1 MGDGD
6 IYYTLDGSEPTS
18 ASSKYE
24 APVKIK
30 EDATI
35 KAVVVRPTGNSR
47 VFSEKINFSKS
58 TAKPVTLRVAPS
70 RGYEFNGG
78 PELTDGLTGDTNYK
92 TGRWLGFQGKDLD
105 AAIDLKQPVEISK
118 VSFNTNV
125 VKGDWIM
132 GAAGI
137 TVKVSEDGQNF
148 KEVATKVIP
157 SLKQSDK
164 DGIYSQEITFA
175 PVKARYVEV
184 IIKSDKLPAWH
195 GGAGNPAYLFVDEI
209 IIQ

>member
-1 MGDGD
+1 M
-6 IYYTLDGSEPTS
+6 
-18 ASSKYE
+18 
-24 APVKIK
+24 
-30 EDATI
+30 
-35 KAVVVRPTGNSR
+35 
-47 VFSEKINFSKS
+47 
-58 TAKPVTLRVAPS
+58 RVAPS
-70 RGYEFNGG
+70 KGYDFNGG
-78 PELTDGLTGDTNYK
+78 IELTDGLTGDTNYK

-118 VSFNTNV
+118 VAFNTNV

-132 GAAGI
+132 GAAGV

-148 KEVATKVIP
+148 KEVTSKVIP

-164 DGIYSQEITFA
+164 DGIYPQEITFA

>member
-1 MGDGD
+1 
-6 IYYTLDGSEPTS
+6 
-18 ASSKYE
+18 
-24 APVKIK
+24 
-30 EDATI
+30 
-35 KAVVVRPTGNSR
+35 
-47 VFSEKINFSKS
+47 
-58 TAKPVTLRVAPS
+58 
-70 RGYEFNGG
+70 
-78 PELTDGLTGDTNYK
+78 
-92 TGRWLGFQGKDLD
+92 
-105 AAIDLKQPVEISK
+105 
-118 VSFNTNV
+118 
-125 VKGDWIM
+125 M

-164 DGIYSQEITFA
+164 DGIYSQEITFT

-184 IIKSDKLPAWH
+184 IIKSDKLPTWH